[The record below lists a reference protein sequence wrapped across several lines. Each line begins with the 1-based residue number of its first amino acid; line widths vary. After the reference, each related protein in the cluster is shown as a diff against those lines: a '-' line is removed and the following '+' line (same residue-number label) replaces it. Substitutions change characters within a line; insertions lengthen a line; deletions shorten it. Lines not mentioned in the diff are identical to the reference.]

1 MLQGRKNKCL
11 VLLRYP
17 AIQNLLN
24 IQWEIQYT
32 VQYVIYS
39 ELVFLP
45 YWSWRYFRVCRLK
58 ACADNDTWGGEA
70 SLLLSMNILM
80 WYSAES

>member
-17 AIQNLLN
+17 PIQNLLN

-32 VQYVIYS
+32 VQYAVS
-39 ELVFLP
+39 
-45 YWSWRYFRVCRLK
+45 
-58 ACADNDTWGGEA
+58 
-70 SLLLSMNILM
+70 
-80 WYSAES
+80 